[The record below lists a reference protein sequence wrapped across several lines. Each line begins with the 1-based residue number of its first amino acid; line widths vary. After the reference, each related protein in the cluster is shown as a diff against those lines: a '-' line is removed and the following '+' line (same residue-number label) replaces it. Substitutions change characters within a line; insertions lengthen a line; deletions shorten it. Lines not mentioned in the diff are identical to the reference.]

1 MSNPFLAAGA
11 KGVGVCL
18 HTFQPPGTIDPTS
31 RGKDSR
37 MHANRCGAVAAVFP
51 LPITPSRD
59 ENHDPIPTLIAK
71 LWAAFFASCALT
83 AHTDNV
89 SKAVIDRA
97 DAKERAAL
105 KAVLTTPATSMNG
118 LRAKLRF
125 AVEIIDHGGDEW
137 SLKVITSAL
146 EDLDSW
152 RESPP

>member
-1 MSNPFLAAGA
+1 MTA
-11 KGVGVCL
+11 
-18 HTFQPPGTIDPTS
+18 
-31 RGKDSR
+31 
-37 MHANRCGAVAAVFP
+37 HALKF
-51 LPITPSRD
+51 PSRD
-59 ENHDPIPTLIAK
+59 GNTDPLPALIAR
-71 LWAAFFASCALT
+71 LWAAFFASCELT
-83 AHTDNV
+83 AHTDDV
-89 SKAVIDRA
+89 SKEIITRA

-146 EDLDSW
+146 DDLDSW